1 MLPLEI
7 KTSIQVSR
15 SIAEVFNAIV
25 DPDKIKNYF
34 ISQSTGFM
42 KGGETL
48 TWKFPEMDMEFPVRV
63 DKIEKDKY
71 ISYYWDGA
79 FDGE

>member
-1 MLPLEI
+1 MQQLEI
-7 KTSIQVSR
+7 KTGLQILKPVT
-15 SIAEVFNAIV
+15 EVFNAIV
-25 DPDKIKNYF
+25 DPDKMKNYF